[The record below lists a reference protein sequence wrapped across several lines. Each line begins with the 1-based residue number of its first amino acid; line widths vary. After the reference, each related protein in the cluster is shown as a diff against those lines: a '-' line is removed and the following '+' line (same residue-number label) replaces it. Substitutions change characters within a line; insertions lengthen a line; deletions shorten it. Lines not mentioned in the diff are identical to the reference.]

1 MTCWG
6 VILTGLDIKRDRGRD
21 RGLDHQAFNKKIG
34 DSCTTITHGMT
45 GEKNYII
52 TLAPSRNRS
61 HLHHADHVLKRIPF
75 FRWWLDPTIS
85 ELQFER
91 AITLTRARV
100 FLQFICFA
108 GHRKNAPHQGWKIV
122 NGIPTCWHSK
132 SFVEQV
138 LSPTESWYGRKIKV
152 TKQKTFRTHARTR
165 HRKQIAVNRKPARCV
180 YRCRLQK

>member
-1 MTCWG
+1 MHS
-6 VILTGLDIKRDRGRD
+6 IKNWWFLHNYSRHDRR
-21 RGLDHQAFNKKIG
+21 KKLYN
-34 DSCTTITHGMT
+34 H
-45 GEKNYII
+45 
-52 TLAPSRNRS
+52 LAPSTNRS